1 MLGHHGVYPLWE
13 DVSMLDHG
21 PQGHQA
27 AAAVVTVGG
36 GVDVQHHGHSI
47 GVPRI
52 FLPDFDFRKT

>member
-13 DVSMLDHG
+13 GVAMLDHG

-36 GVDVQHHGHSI
+36 GVDVQHHGHQ
-47 GVPRI
+47 GCTKL
-52 FLPDFDFRKT
+52 FPDSDPYS